1 MKKEK
6 AKQTEK
12 ITKNMTFA
20 EIMARYPETMPVF
33 LEHGMS
39 CFGCPMAMNET
50 IEQGATAHGIN
61 AEKLIKEI
69 NSSVKKSKK

>member
-50 IEQGATAHGIN
+50 IEQGAIAHGVKVDELV
-61 AEKLIKEI
+61 ARL
-69 NSSVKKSKK
+69 NSAVSKKKK